1 MVIYFMIG
9 LFASMLG
16 SMSGLGGGFLAIPTL
31 VYLGVPLQYVI
42 GTSKFMV
49 FINSTVSTYRYSR
62 RIKFPLKLYISVVV
76 PMILTAYLGAY
87 LVVLLPTKILKIAVG
102 TVLLIGSIRMIIQR
116 QKQQSDSLN
125 NTEGHILPT
134 SKYVLAVLSGT
145 IAGLIAGLSGL
156 GGGIINVPMFIYV
169 LGLNPHLAVSLSM
182 ACILPSALSSIIRHI
197 VDKVIIWN
205 IAIPLSLGAVLG
217 GWIGPRIALSMKR
230 KTLRRTIGIII
241 ALATIRIILEA
252 LLS

>member
-1 MVIYFMIG
+1 MIG

-102 TVLLIGSIRMIIQR
+102 IVLLIGSIRMIIQR

>member
-1 MVIYFMIG
+1 MIG

-31 VYLGVPLQYVI
+31 VYLGIPLQYVI

-62 RIKFPLKLYISVVV
+62 RIKFPLKLYISIVV

-102 TVLLIGSIRMIIQR
+102 IVLLIGSIRMIVQR
-116 QKQQSDSLN
+116 QKQQSDSLD

-134 SKYVLAVLSGT
+134 SKYILAVLSGT

-197 VDKVIIWN
+197 VDRVIIWN